1 MWLAKLGASMYAVT
15 RFHRGSRNDESDNA
29 GLPILSNH
37 RHKTMTWNIIQLAQV
52 PPSPWRNG
60 GGVTRELA
68 AWPSAQD
75 WVWRISVAEVQDN
88 GPFSCFAGV
97 QRCFA
102 VLQGAGVR
110 LRFAS
115 QQLDLT
121 QASEPLSFDGA
132 DAVDCDLLD
141 GATQDFN
148 LMVRR
153 DRGSASLQRVS
164 GAKHFVLA
172 AEKTVAVYA
181 NQTPVQ
187 LQAADEALLLPAHSP
202 AWQTL
207 PAGTVLKVDGPDAL
221 YLEIATWD

>member
-1 MWLAKLGASMYAVT
+1 
-15 RFHRGSRNDESDNA
+15 
-29 GLPILSNH
+29 
-37 RHKTMTWNIIQLAQV
+37 MTWNTIQLAQV

-68 AWPSAQD
+68 AWPAGPD
-75 WVWRISVAEVQDN
+75 WVWRISVAEVEAS

-110 LRFAS
+110 LLFAT
-115 QQLDLT
+115 QEHALT
-121 QASEPLSFDGA
+121 QASEPLTFDGA
-132 DAVDCDLLD
+132 DAVDCQLID

-153 DRGSASLQRVS
+153 DRGSATLRRLR
-164 GAKHFVLA
+164 AAEPIVLA
-172 AEKTVAVYA
+172 TGKTVAVYA
-181 NQTPVQ
+181 NPSPVQ
-187 LQAADEALLLPAHSP
+187 LQAADEALLLPAHCL
-202 AWQTL
+202 AWRTL
-207 PAGTVLKVDGPDAL
+207 PAGTVVQVAGSDAL

>member
-1 MWLAKLGASMYAVT
+1 
-15 RFHRGSRNDESDNA
+15 
-29 GLPILSNH
+29 
-37 RHKTMTWNIIQLAQV
+37 MTWNIIQLAQI

-75 WVWRISVAEVQDN
+75 WVWRISVAEVEAS

-102 VLQGAGVR
+102 VLHGAGVR

-115 QQLDLT
+115 QQLELT

-132 DAVDCDLLD
+132 DAVDCDLLQ

-148 LMVRR
+148 LMVRC
-153 DRGSASLQRVS
+153 DRSSATLRRLR
-164 GAKHFVLA
+164 AAERIVLA
-172 AEKTVAVYA
+172 TGKTVAVWA
-181 NQTPVQ
+181 NSAPVQ
-187 LQAADEALLLPAHSP
+187 LQAADEALLLPAHSL

-207 PAGTVLKVDGPDAL
+207 PAGTVLQVEGTDAL

>member
-1 MWLAKLGASMYAVT
+1 MHG
-15 RFHRGSRNDESDNA
+15 
-29 GLPILSNH
+29 PINH
-37 RHKTMTWNIIQLAQV
+37 PNKTMSWNIIPLAKV

-68 AWPSAQD
+68 AWPDSQD
-75 WVWRISVAEVQDN
+75 WVWRISVAEVEAS

-110 LRFAS
+110 LRFAT
-115 QQLDLT
+115 QQHELT
-121 QASEPLSFDGA
+121 EGSEPLAFDGA

-153 DRGSASLQRVS
+153 DRGSATLRRVR
-164 GAKHFVLA
+164 AAERFVLA
-172 AEKTVAVYA
+172 AEKTVAIYA
-181 NQTPVQ
+181 NSLPVQ
-187 LQAADEALLLPAHSP
+187 LQAGDEAMPLPAHSL

-207 PAGTVLKVDGPDAL
+207 PAGTVLQVEGSDAL
-221 YLEIATWD
+221 CIEISTWD